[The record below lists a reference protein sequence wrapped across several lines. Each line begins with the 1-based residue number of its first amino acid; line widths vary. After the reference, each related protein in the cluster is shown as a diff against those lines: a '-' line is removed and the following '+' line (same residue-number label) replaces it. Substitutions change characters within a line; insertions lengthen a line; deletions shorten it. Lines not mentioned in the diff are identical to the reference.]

1 EVYKLLTEE
10 SRDREGVH
18 LFSTLFPDVV
28 NASCLIRAHAHPD
41 IEPERMLVEN
51 KFCLDNINAVSVE
64 ELPVNSLTN
73 DGCLCRS

>member
-1 EVYKLLTEE
+1 E

-18 LFSTLFPDVV
+18 LFSTSFPDVV
-28 NASCLIRAHAHPD
+28 NVSCLIRAHAHPD
-41 IEPERMLVEN
+41 IEPKRMLVEN
-51 KFCLDNINAVSVE
+51 KFYLDNINAVSVE